1 LAELIRPLLEKE
13 DIWELF
19 SEVRKELLLTYF
31 DGVNIQDLWLGQLKD
46 KEESVFTYR
55 ELALQQLKIVDS
67 SMSL

>member
-46 KEESVFTYR
+46 REESVFTYR

>member
-1 LAELIRPLLEKE
+1 MAELIRPLLEKE